1 MRIDTYGMEDRH
13 IGNLKSVHIRQSEME
28 GGDVREENTPAS
40 DFSVARQIGMVS
52 YRTPGGYEAMFGRQ
66 INRCRGGV
74 GVLKTAAATTN
85 DDAVVVDRGTA
96 YPQRQGRK
104 LAGKILSQK

>member
-1 MRIDTYGMEDRH
+1 M
-13 IGNLKSVHIRQSEME
+13 
-28 GGDVREENTPAS
+28 REENPPAS

-85 DDAVVVDRGTA
+85 DDAVLLDCGTT
-96 YPQRQGRK
+96 YPPPPTPTTGMQIGR
-104 LAGKILSQK
+104 